1 MKPLGIAAV
10 LSLLLSFVLWLINWS
25 YWMYEEHVA
34 NPSSYES
41 RAAIRNVMHA
51 VSAVSVLTEYL
62 AILLI
67 AIAVISAAKR
77 LPKEL

>member
-10 LSLLLSFVLWLINWS
+10 LSLFLSFVLWLINWS

-34 NPSSYES
+34 SPSTFES
-41 RAAIRNVMHA
+41 RETIRNVMRA
-51 VSAVSVLTEYL
+51 VSTVSVLTEYL

-77 LPKEL
+77 LPKE